1 MLASPP
7 PSLGQWIHLLVRSRP
22 PRPWQDRVF
31 LAQRLSIHS
40 QVMLD
45 ATRFNNSL
53 RVRNK
58 WEETQETRVWYLG
71 REDPLEE
78 DMVTHSVF
86 LPGESNGQ
94 RSLAGYSPQ
103 GRRVRMTE
111 ATEHA
116 HTPQVSTLCQMHS
129 FRQARA
135 CSEPLSLLLT
145 FFSLRRAHP
154 SNCGQLREAVFHL
167 SPFPSIP
174 LKGNEIKSNEI
185 K

>member
-1 MLASPP
+1 M
-7 PSLGQWIHLLVRSRP
+7 RSRP

-31 LAQRLSIHS
+31 LAQRLSIRS

-45 ATRFNNSL
+45 AMRFNNSL

-94 RSLAGYSPQ
+94 RSLVGYSP
-103 GRRVRMTE
+103 
-111 ATEHA
+111 
-116 HTPQVSTLCQMHS
+116 
-129 FRQARA
+129 
-135 CSEPLSLLLT
+135 
-145 FFSLRRAHP
+145 
-154 SNCGQLREAVFHL
+154 
-167 SPFPSIP
+167 
-174 LKGNEIKSNEI
+174 
-185 K
+185 